1 MAKFNSLF
9 QDTDI
14 KKQDAHPRKDAKWIH
29 YTKLKSNEKQYRGA
43 AEGRVIELASLIEA
57 SGGILQ
63 NLIVRKIDTD
73 EYEIIA
79 GHHRRD
85 ACRYLVEEKGLTE
98 YEFLPCEVKSIS
110 DVLAEFQLYSS
121 NGFVPK
127 TDYERM
133 HEIERMKFLL
143 ENFPEA
149 FPHMKSTGRMV
160 ERLSDQL
167 HMPKTTVGEYLSIS
181 SNLGEKGMQAF
192 KDGEIKKSAAVALA
206 RLPEQEQEELIK
218 EGVTSHKEITEF
230 KNAKKAEPSD
240 EEIKKF
246 CELKDLDLFDFSMG
260 KDELVERLR
269 SDYGKSHEGGVRD
282 GLCYQ
287 CSRRGVRLNLADE
300 ITWASVANRIFAIY
314 ADKDDKQSPKEMV
327 EGNAGS
333 LINEKESLPG
343 QYVIANKEMDIE
355 EEADI
360 EPQIDFSVIP
370 QAYDVGIL
378 KYFLREAKDRLTM
391 MIAASKKESV
401 PEIAMQRQQVYVFA
415 LTKVIE
421 EAEK

>member
-14 KKQDAHPRKDAKWIH
+14 KKQEAHPRKDAKWIH

-43 AEGRVIELASLIEA
+43 AKERVIELASLIEA
-57 SGGILQ
+57 SGGVLQ

-160 ERLSDQL
+160 ERLADQL
-167 HMPKTTVGEYLSIS
+167 HMPKSTVGEYLSIS

-206 RLPEQEQEELIK
+206 SLPEQEQEELIK
-218 EGVTSHKEITEF
+218 EGITSHKEITEF
-230 KNAKKAEPSD
+230 KNAKKTEPS
-240 EEIKKF
+240 
-246 CELKDLDLFDFSMG
+246 
-260 KDELVERLR
+260 
-269 SDYGKSHEGGVRD
+269 
-282 GLCYQ
+282 
-287 CSRRGVRLNLADE
+287 A
-300 ITWASVANRIFAIY
+300 ANRIFAIY
-314 ADKDDKQSPKEMV
+314 ADEDDKQSPKEMG
-327 EGNAGS
+327 EGNADS
-333 LINEKESLPG
+333 LVNEKESLPG

-360 EPQIDFSVIP
+360 ESQIDFSVIP

-401 PEIAMQRQQVYVFA
+401 PEITMQRQQVYVFA
-415 LTKVIE
+415 LTKAIE